1 MISTKNIFLKNDF
14 PENILQWKSFYTE
27 TNGTLNN
34 SSKEKLLPEHL
45 ITIKFHYRSS
55 MIRSS
60 VAHINIVYQLIILFS
75 REKKI
80 KELANI
86 DKTTTIVNQGN

>member
-1 MISTKNIFLKNDF
+1 
-14 PENILQWKSFYTE
+14 
-27 TNGTLNN
+27 
-34 SSKEKLLPEHL
+34 
-45 ITIKFHYRSS
+45 